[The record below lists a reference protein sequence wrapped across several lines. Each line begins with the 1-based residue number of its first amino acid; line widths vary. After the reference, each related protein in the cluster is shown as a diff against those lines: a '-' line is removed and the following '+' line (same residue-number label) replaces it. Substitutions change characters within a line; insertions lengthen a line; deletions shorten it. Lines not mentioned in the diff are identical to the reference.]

1 MTAAGR
7 FLAGAAVVL
16 AVAAAGIAAARFVA
30 SPVVMAVMT
39 QATFY
44 ALFALGVGL
53 LFRQNGMVSF
63 GHAIFFGM
71 PSYLVGIGMQN
82 TGLSAEVL
90 LLGSVVAVTAVGFL
104 MGLVFV
110 RVHGIAFGMLTLAV
124 GQMAYEVAGRFRE
137 LTGGY
142 DGMSLKFP
150 RTLFGVATKTF
161 EQAQSM
167 FAVSWC
173 VLVVVLALVIL
184 IARSRFGLLTVAIRE
199 NEERTGFL
207 GYRTLLPRTL
217 VFTLSAA
224 VVATGGVLFAL
235 YNAFVSPTTIH
246 WAASGEALIMAILG
260 GMALPWGPVL
270 GAYIFFVLKEVL
282 GSVTTHWMGVIGAGV
297 IVVSVAFPQGLAGLA
312 GWVLRTRRSDANS

>member
-1 MTAAGR
+1 MGARRFWIGVVVAVAIAAG
-7 FLAGAAVVL
+7 
-16 AVAAAGIAAARFVA
+16 GIGVSRLVG
-30 SPVVMAVMT
+30 SPVIMAVMT

-71 PSYLVGIGMQN
+71 PSYLVGIGLQH

-90 LLGSVVAVTAVGFL
+90 LLGSVVAVTGLGFL
-104 MGLVFV
+104 VGLVFV

-124 GQMAYEVAGRFRE
+124 GQMAYEVSGRFRE

-173 VLVVVLALVIL
+173 VLIVVLALVIVV
-184 IARSRFGLLTVAIRE
+184 AHSRFGVLTVAIRE
-199 NEERTGFL
+199 NEERAGFL
-207 GYRTLLPRTL
+207 GYRTLLPRAL
-217 VFTLSAA
+217 VFTLSAG
-224 VVATGGVLFAL
+224 VVAIGGTLFAL
-235 YNAFVSPTTIH
+235 YNAFVSPTTMH

-260 GMALPWGPVL
+260 GTALPWGPVL
-270 GAYIFFVLKEVL
+270 GAYIFFVLKETL
-282 GSVTTHWMGVIGAGV
+282 GSITTHWMGIIGACL
-297 IVVSVAFPQGLAGLA
+297 ILVSVAFPQGLAGLA
-312 GWVLRTRRSDANS
+312 EWALRRRRSDANT